1 MQFSAGMVEREYF
14 KERTDFAEYRMKNRT
29 TWEIAAATVTLLMI
43 GVAYYITRQRLRLQR
58 ERTDRYL
65 LLAEEANSEYKTL
78 TERMEGQR
86 NTENHLKGLIA
97 SRFDIIDKLGKLTTN
112 ARIPHHN
119 RPPCSTK

>member
-29 TWEIAAATVTLLMI
+29 IWEIAAATVILLMI

-58 ERTDRYL
+58 ERTDHYL

-86 NTENHLKGLIA
+86 NTENHLK
-97 SRFDIIDKLGKLTTN
+97 D
-112 ARIPHHN
+112 
-119 RPPCSTK
+119 

>member
-1 MQFSAGMVEREYF
+1 
-14 KERTDFAEYRMKNRT
+14 
-29 TWEIAAATVTLLMI
+29 MI

-97 SRFDIIDKLGKLTTN
+97 SRFDIIDKLGKTYYEPREYRITTGRHVPRSETN
-112 ARIPHHN
+112 NHRFC
-119 RPPCSTK
+119 RKQ

>member
-1 MQFSAGMVEREYF
+1 
-14 KERTDFAEYRMKNRT
+14 
-29 TWEIAAATVTLLMI
+29 MI